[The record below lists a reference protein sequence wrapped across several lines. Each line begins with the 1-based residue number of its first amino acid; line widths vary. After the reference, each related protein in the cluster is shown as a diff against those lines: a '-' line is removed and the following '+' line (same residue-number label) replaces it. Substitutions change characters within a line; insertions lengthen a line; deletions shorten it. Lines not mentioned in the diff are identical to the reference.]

1 MEIVKGKIVSGEEN
15 PVQNTEKTIELL
27 TNPVPVRRYK
37 LPFGAVVVIQTVIT
51 ALLGAFLWYAEMG
64 GGVVSEFAAELVRR
78 LTNG

>member
-1 MEIVKGKIVSGEEN
+1 METIKGKIVSGAEN
-15 PVQNTEKTIELL
+15 PVQNTEKTVELL

-37 LPFGAVVVIQTVIT
+37 LPFGAVVVTQTVIA
-51 ALLGAFLWYAEMG
+51 ALLGAFLWYAERG